1 VTDGGIDDVTQG
13 GTGGIDRGIDRLSLN
28 QITARSWS
36 LPEAVAGCAAAGVG
50 WIGLWRDKV
59 AEVGVDAAA
68 RLVRDH
74 GLRVSSLCRGG
85 FFTGMGPDGPTG
97 DGVADTREAIDEA
110 VALGTDVLVLVVG
123 GVADRDL
130 PGSRRRVAEA
140 LDRLVPVALDRGVRL
155 ALEPLH
161 PVQCAQRSVL
171 STLHQA
177 VELAARY
184 PAEAVGVVVD
194 EFHVWWDP
202 AVEDSIA
209 AAAGRIAGFQVC
221 DELVPLP
228 DPLLGRGLPGEG
240 PVDHRHLRAC
250 VEAAGYDGP
259 IEVEIFNADLWSRP
273 GADVLADVIA
283 SYRAHVAG

>member
-1 VTDGGIDDVTQG
+1 ME
-13 GTGGIDRGIDRLSLN
+13 RLSLN
-28 QITARSWS
+28 QITTRSWS

-68 RLVRDH
+68 RLVREH

-85 FFTGMGPDGPTG
+85 FFTGWGPDGPTG
-97 DGVADTREAIDEA
+97 DGIADTRSAIDEA
-110 VALGTDVLVLVVG
+110 VILGTDVLVLVVG
-123 GVADRDL
+123 GVAERDL
-130 PGSRRRVAEA
+130 GLSRRRVAEA
-140 LDRLVPVALDRGVRL
+140 LDQLVPVALDRGVRL

-161 PVQCAQRSVL
+161 PMQCAERSVL
-171 STLHQA
+171 STLRQA
-177 VELAARY
+177 LDLAAPY

-194 EFHVWWDP
+194 ELHVWWDP
-202 AVEDSIA
+202 AVEASIA

-228 DPLLGRGLPGEG
+228 DPLMGRGLPGTG
-240 PVDHRHLRAC
+240 PIDHRHLRRC

-259 IEVEIFNADLWSRP
+259 IEVEIFNAELWARP
-273 GADVLADVIA
+273 GADVLPEVIA
-283 SYRAHVAG
+283 SYRDHVAP

>member
-1 VTDGGIDDVTQG
+1 M
-13 GTGGIDRGIDRLSLN
+13 IDRLSLN
-28 QITARSWS
+28 QITTRSWS

-59 AEVGVDAAA
+59 AEVGVAAAA
-68 RLVRDH
+68 RIVQDH

-85 FFTGMGPDGPTG
+85 FFTGMGPDGPTD
-97 DGVADTREAIDEA
+97 DGIADTRAALDEA
-110 VALGTDVLVLVVG
+110 AALGTDVLVLVVG

-140 LDRLVPVALDRGVRL
+140 LDQLVPLALDRGVRL

-161 PVQCAQRSVL
+161 PMQCAQRSVL
-171 STLHQA
+171 STLRQA
-177 VELAARY
+177 LDLAAPY
-184 PAEAVGVVVD
+184 PPEAVGVVVD

-202 AVEDSIA
+202 TVEESIT
-209 AAAGRIAGFQVC
+209 AAAGRIASFQVC

-228 DPLLGRGLPGEG
+228 DPLMGRGLPGEG
-240 PVDHRHLRAC
+240 PIDHRHLRSC

-259 IEVEIFNADLWSRP
+259 VEVEIFNADLWARP
-273 GADVLADVIA
+273 GAEVLDEVIA
-283 SYRAHVAG
+283 SYLRHVATW